1 MFMIF
6 FVCLFLLIIRLGYW
20 QILKAGEM
28 QAAVTEQQNRTVT
41 VAAPRGTIYDRNGKA
56 LAESATV
63 NTLICNPQEVA
74 ESGDAAIIAD
84 ELSVILDMDYK
95 KIHELLNKGNRYQ
108 VIKKRLSI
116 EESKKIE
123 NLKNPENDKDMAK
136 AFSGIGFEEDSK
148 RYYSYNVAPHI
159 MGFTGYDN
167 NGLQGIELTF
177 DNELSGKNGG
187 VLNLQTGSGTIE
199 AELDSEAYISAQEG
213 ADIVLTIDETIQH
226 YLESHLEEA
235 VADYELKEGAAGI
248 VMNPKT
254 GEILAMATKP
264 DFDLNSPYEIFKFE
278 NNAFMFEFES
288 ESLERTI
295 TSKENELLENG
306 EGTKITVKGSDV
318 INEVKDGEET
328 NPNLTKKQVETLM
341 EERTAAMRN
350 KMWRNKAISDA
361 YEPGSTFK
369 IITAAAALEEGVVSL
384 DSEFVC
390 TGSKRIGTYNIGCH
404 KSEGHGAQNFAEG
417 VLHSCNPV
425 FMETGLKLG
434 SDKFMEY
441 FSAFGLT
448 QRTGIEL
455 VGEADSI
462 YYKDK
467 ELSDT
472 DIATS
477 SFGQGFNVTPVQM
490 ITAVSAAINGG
501 SLMRPQIVKEIRT
514 NQGVIKSYQ
523 PEVVNKVI
531 SEDTS
536 KILRELLEQVVSAE
550 DGTGRN
556 AYIKGYSIGGK
567 TGTSEKGDRADTSKR
582 IASFV
587 GFAPANDPEII
598 CLVMLDE
605 PQVANKF
612 GGTIAAPLAGEIIED
627 TLSYLGVQRDYEEEM
642 ETVETI
648 EIVDV
653 RDIETEDA
661 KEKLEDSGFTVKVVG
676 KGDTVYDQL
685 PKPGI
690 MMSLKSTVILYTD
703 EGKEPEEVK
712 VPDVEGMSFDEA
724 RNALKNANLNFEAI
738 GAGQN
743 TASGA
748 YAVKQSV
755 AAGHKVLP
763 ATVIGVE
770 FRQQSSD

>member
-20 QILKAGEM
+20 QILKAGDM
-28 QAAVTEQQNRTVT
+28 QAAVTEQQNRTIT

-74 ESGDAAIIAD
+74 ENGDAAIIAE
-84 ELSVILDMDYK
+84 ELSVILDMDYQ

-177 DNELSGKNGG
+177 DSELSGKNGG
-187 VLNLQTGSGTIE
+187 VLNLQTGSGVIAT
-199 AELDSEAYISAQEG
+199 ELDNEAYLGAQEG

-254 GEILAMATKP
+254 GEVLAMATKP

-288 ESLERTI
+288 ESLGRKI
-295 TSKENELLENG
+295 TSKENKLLEDG
-306 EGTKITVKGSDV
+306 EGTKITVKGADV
-318 INEVKDGEET
+318 TNEVIDGEET
-328 NPNLTKKQVETLM
+328 NPTLTKKQVETLM
-341 EERTAAMRN
+341 EERTAAIRN

-390 TGSKRIGTYNIGCH
+390 TGSKKIGPYDIGCH
-404 KSEGHGAQNFAEG
+404 KDGGHGAQNFAEG

-425 FMETGLKLG
+425 FMETGMKLG

-477 SFGQGFNVTPVQM
+477 SFGQGFNVTPIQM
-490 ITAVSAAINGG
+490 VTAAAAAINGG
-501 SLMRPQIVKEIRT
+501 NLMSPQIVKEIRN

-523 PEVVNKVI
+523 PEIINKVI
-531 SEDTS
+531 SEETS
-536 KILRELLEQVVSAE
+536 KTLRELLEQVVSAE

-627 TLSYLGVQRDYEEEM
+627 TLAYLGVQRNYEEEA
-642 ETVETI
+642 ETSEAI

-653 RDIETEDA
+653 RDMDA
-661 KEKLEDSGFTVKVVG
+661 KEAKQQLVDLGFNVKVS
-676 KGDTVYDQL
+676 GDGDVVYDQL

-690 MMSLKSTVILYTD
+690 MMSNGSTVILYTE
-703 EGKEPEEVK
+703 EGKEPDEVK
-712 VPDVEGMSFDEA
+712 VPDVEGMSFNEA
-724 RNALKNANLNFEAI
+724 RNVLKNANLNFEAI

-755 AAGHKVLP
+755 EAGNKVLP